1 MFTKK
6 ASRSQ
11 SYCLNPIYEQSLSLD
26 ECDENDHVFCENEL
40 TDKLNNSKCMLCSL
54 CRQC

>member
-11 SYCLNPIYEQSLSLD
+11 SYCLNPLYEQSLSLD

-54 CRQC
+54 CIQC